1 MYKILLGLF
10 LFHYLFP
17 ALQIYTQF
25 HNWVPWICM
34 KAVNAFST
42 CTWKRLFKK
51 VHQEHLIHYSIHK
64 TELRKKQEVK
74 VPSIPPIP
82 SFPFAKLQCCYPSLL
97 NDSNNSLKNQVSKHV
112 ICFFFFSSTRAHQY
126 QHTRHWEVN
135 SHIKA
140 YGP

>member
-1 MYKILLGLF
+1 MYWYRIVLNYICTKSYLVSSF
-10 LFHYLFP
+10 SLFP
-17 ALQIYTQF
+17 ALQVYTQF

-112 ICFFFFSSTRAHQY
+112 ICFFFFFH
-126 QHTRHWEVN
+126 
-135 SHIKA
+135 
-140 YGP
+140 

>member
-1 MYKILLGLF
+1 MYWYRIVLNYICTKSYLVSSF
-10 LFHYLFP
+10 SLFP
-17 ALQIYTQF
+17 ALQVYTQF

-97 NDSNNSLKNQVSKHV
+97 NDSNNSLKNQVKSQPSLKACHLL
-112 ICFFFFSSTRAHQY
+112 FFFFFH
-126 QHTRHWEVN
+126 
-135 SHIKA
+135 
-140 YGP
+140 